1 MFNPPLGSVRHTLLR
16 LILWMMIPKPHC
28 PASVQEMTFILTPLN
43 FHHLWFCVRFC
54 VMVKHT
60 LYCLRAD
67 LYLSTSIICDYI
79 LYFHVR
85 ARARVC
91 VCVISNFCVWWT
103 DDWFMKPLFFWWA
116 QCLWWSP
123 AEETVSL
130 RKQADQL
137 LAAALCVDLLI
148 LPRECSS
155 VRAIT
160 TDDDGLRNSVLHW
173 WHSSTLSCVLHWW
186 QYTTLFYTDDCVQH
200 CSTLSCV
207 LHW

>member
-1 MFNPPLGSVRHTLLR
+1 M
-16 LILWMMIPKPHC
+16 C
-28 PASVQEMTFILTPLN
+28 
-43 FHHLWFCVRFC
+43 
-54 VMVKHT
+54 
-60 LYCLRAD
+60 
-67 LYLSTSIICDYI
+67 
-79 LYFHVR
+79 
-85 ARARVC
+85 ARACVC

-160 TDDDGLRNSVLHW
+160 TDDEGLRNSVLHW

-186 QYTTLFYTDDCVQH
+186 QYTTLFKTDDSVQHCSTLMTVYNTVLHCPVFYTDDSIQH
-200 CSTLSCV
+200 CSTLMTVYNTVLHCPVFYTDSNVLHWGQCSTLSCV
-207 LHW
+207 L